1 VLADLIDDLLRC
13 TLSQYTY
20 WFAGNQ
26 ERIHQSLI
34 KMVQRGELEGKT
46 SPCWVSG
53 QLTDILVITSSHSF
67 IATDNMSVWK

>member
-1 VLADLIDDLLRC
+1 VLADLINDLLRC

-34 KMVQRGELEGKT
+34 KMVNQRGEL
-46 SPCWVSG
+46 
-53 QLTDILVITSSHSF
+53 QLLRVIYR
-67 IATDNMSVWK
+67 SV